1 MLQQVAALSAKEGRD
16 GGPSSKQGL
25 RAKGSNDDGASRRY
39 QPLEPTRSNST
50 SAWSSE
56 GIIVPDGTW
65 KENWDIWI
73 LVLILYSAAIVPYRV
88 CFDVEAEG
96 LLWVFEAA
104 MSIFFLIDVVLSF
117 RTAYFVDGVW
127 VTDPQMIANR
137 YLKGWFWIDAPSS
150 LPLEILALFETL
162 GDNSQLSLLRF
173 LRLMRLLRLLKLLK
187 IDQYLDMM
195 EEVLEMNLRFV
206 QLIIMLAKVGFLSH
220 ILGCFWY
227 GVGANSRG
235 PDGDG
240 ATWYTS
246 YGGDEEATV
255 GQLYMWSIY
264 WAVMTLTTTGYGDVV
279 PTNDNERLYVLMAL
293 IVGAL
298 VFGYMISNLSAVIN
312 SLDRQA
318 VESEEKL
325 DGVKQYAMWRQL
337 PRHLAVRLKRH
348 YKYQYERDGVQ
359 LFNEMDLLNGCPPA
373 LRSDLIASVL
383 AETLGKVRA
392 LREGRRTR
400 RACAR
405 RVHVAAPHVL
415 VAHVAAPHGCW
426 ACARGMRAG
435 ARLPRG
441 RRHFRLRV
449 PGGALPAPQARLL
462 LRRRRHLQKGRALE
476 GAPLPHQGAC
486 ARAAHALPTRTR
498 GHVHGLVH
506 VARTC
511 PWTCTACGHVR
522 TCAWACPRRATPPS
536 PCTVASHPSSART
549 PLPPRARS
557 TCSRTMAT
565 LSSAGSRPRRRR
577 SSTTIRCPTRC
588 LPLRS
593 RTRAASVSRCSPAGG
608 GPPPT
613 ARTRSSRRS
622 SSRRMA
628 SRRSSRCAPAPITL
642 IS

>member
-312 SLDRQA
+312 SLDRQVCA
-318 VESEEKL
+318 WHARTCTPCMYAHVHPSCVWHVHPARPAGG
-325 DGVKQYAMWRQL
+325 GVGGEAGR
-337 PRHLAVRLKRH
+337 REAVRDVAAAAAPPRRPPQAPLQVPVRAGRRAAL
-348 YKYQYERDGVQ
+348 QRDGSAQ
-359 LFNEMDLLNGCPPA
+359 RLPARAA
-373 LRSDLIASVL
+373 LRPDRV
-383 AETLGKVRA
+383 G
-392 LREGRRTR
+392 
-400 RACAR
+400 AR
-405 RVHVAAPHVL
+405 RDAGQGARPPRGQAHAARV
-415 VAHVAAPHGCW
+415 CT
-426 ACARGMRAG
+426 ACARGGSSCACGTRGGSSWVLGMRAWH
-435 ARLPRG
+435 ARR
-441 RRHFRLRV
+441 
-449 PGGALPAPQARLL
+449 
-462 LRRRRHLQKGRALE
+462 
-476 GAPLPHQGAC
+476 
-486 ARAAHALPTRTR
+486 
-498 GHVHGLVH
+498 
-506 VARTC
+506 
-511 PWTCTACGHVR
+511 CT
-522 TCAWACPRRATPPS
+522 P
-536 PCTVASHPSSART
+536 SART
-549 PLPPRARS
+549 AALS
-557 TCSRTMAT
+557 TTST
-565 LSSAGSRPRRRR
+565 RRR
-577 SSTTIRCPTRC
+577 SSRTSSPSPSPSATT
-588 LPLRS
+588 S
-593 RTRAASVSRCSPAGG
+593 SKRA
-608 GPPPT
+608 
-613 ARTRSSRRS
+613 SSRRS
-622 SSRRMA
+622 SS
-628 SRRSSRCAPAPITL
+628 SSSRCVLDDSLMAP
-642 IS
+642 